1 MSEKT
6 EEVKNEATDIEIVG
20 VGFKNAC
27 KVYYFDPRG
36 KKYSKNDK
44 VVVETSRGVEL
55 GDIKIENTKVP
66 AAKISS
72 PLKPVTRLA
81 TPDDIARDE
90 KSRKAEEDA
99 AKIFKKKVQDYKL
112 EMNFVGAEYT
122 LDGAKLTFYFT
133 CESRVDFRE
142 LVKDLASTFHT
153 RIELRQ
159 IGIRDEAKMIGGI
172 GVCGR
177 KFCCKSFLSDF
188 VQVSI
193 KMAKEQNF
201 SLNSAKVSGA
211 CGRLMCCLRY
221 EHEVYEEAIGAT
233 PPTGSTVSTKD
244 GVGVV
249 VETKPLAGEIKVKLQ
264 DNDKD
269 APKLYK
275 IADVKVLSRGGK
287 GKKQSDGDEKAE
299 D

>member
-55 GDIKIENTKVP
+55 GDLKIENTKVP

-122 LDGAKLTFYFT
+122 LDGYGRKALVPKAKIHAALG
-133 CESRVDFRE
+133 CSP
-142 LVKDLASTFHT
+142 
-153 RIELRQ
+153 
-159 IGIRDEAKMIGGI
+159 DEADAIALTCGYAGDLVEMERPGGARN
-172 GVCGR
+172 GNGGAW
-177 KFCCKSFLSDF
+177 
-188 VQVSI
+188 VSRA
-193 KMAKEQNF
+193 AKW
-201 SLNSAKVSGA
+201 
-211 CGRLMCCLRY
+211 
-221 EHEVYEEAIGAT
+221 
-233 PPTGSTVSTKD
+233 
-244 GVGVV
+244 
-249 VETKPLAGEIKVKLQ
+249 
-264 DNDKD
+264 
-269 APKLYK
+269 
-275 IADVKVLSRGGK
+275 
-287 GKKQSDGDEKAE
+287 
-299 D
+299 